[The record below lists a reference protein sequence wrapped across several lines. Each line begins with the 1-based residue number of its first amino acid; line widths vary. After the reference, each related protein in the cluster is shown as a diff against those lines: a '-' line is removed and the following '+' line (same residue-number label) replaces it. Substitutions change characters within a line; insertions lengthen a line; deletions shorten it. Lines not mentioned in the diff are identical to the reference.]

1 MSTFTVPL
9 LVLWLLSRWNARELR
24 RGLRETNV
32 QLELITSEA
41 DVALLMV
48 DHQCRVCWINPETER
63 LLGWKTDE
71 LVGANL
77 HERTHMRN
85 GEDLHPDPVR
95 RYRRF
100 KQDSVT
106 AMIVTECSRSLAK
119 F

>member
-1 MSTFTVPL
+1 MSTFTVRCWCCGCCP
-9 LVLWLLSRWNARELR
+9 AGTRELR

-85 GEDLHPDPVR
+85 GEDLQDPVR

-106 AMIVTECSRSLAK
+106 TMIVTECSRSLAK